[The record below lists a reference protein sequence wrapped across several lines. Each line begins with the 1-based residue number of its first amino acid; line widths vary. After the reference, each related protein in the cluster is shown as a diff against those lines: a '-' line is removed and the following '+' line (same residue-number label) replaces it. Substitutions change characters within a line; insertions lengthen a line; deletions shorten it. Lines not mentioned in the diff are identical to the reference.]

1 MVGGERVE
9 EESEERSEERR
20 EDREW
25 GERERCN
32 GGWEGKK

>member
-20 EDREW
+20 EERKW